1 MSTRT
6 EIRLTLPRPHSGQ
19 VPILRSRARYKVVA
33 CGRRFGKTIVGEDRV
48 SRPAIAGFPVGWF
61 APEYKYLAEPWDH
74 LSRRLAPLI
83 ASSNKT
89 ERRIDL
95 VTGGRVDF
103 LSMDDPDAGRG
114 RKYKHVVVDEAAK
127 ARHLEA
133 AWTKAIRPTLT
144 DYKGTADFYSTPRGR
159 DFFWRLFTRGEDP
172 EQPEYESWQLPTV
185 ANPFI
190 DPDEVEAARRE
201 LPERVFQQ
209 EYLAEF
215 LEDAGGVFRN
225 VSGCVDR
232 GRVEPD
238 ERTRGRAYAMG
249 VDLARTE
256 DFTVIAILDDTGRQA
271 YFERLPHVDWARQME
286 SIKRA
291 ADAYDADVI
300 VDATGVGSPIFE
312 QLYSMGVRVQP
323 FVFTA
328 ASKPSLIDDLSMALE
343 GGKVRLMDVP
353 EQENE
358 LIAYEYQMTSGRNWR
373 TSAPQG
379 MHDDCV
385 AALALAY
392 RGCQSA
398 TSNLPR
404 IPGRRL

>member
-1 MSTRT
+1 M
-6 EIRLTLPRPHSGQ
+6 
-19 VPILRSRARYKVVA
+19 PILRSKARYKVVA

-48 SRPAIAGFPVGWF
+48 ARPAIAGYPTGWF

-95 VTGGRVDF
+95 VTGGRIDF

-127 ARHLEA
+127 ARYLEV

-190 DPDEVEAARRE
+190 DPTEVEAARKE

-225 VSGCVDR
+225 VAACVDR

-238 ERTRGRAYAMG
+238 ARERGKGYAMG

-256 DFTVIAILDDTGRQA
+256 DFTVIAVLDQDGRQA
-271 YFERLPHVDWARQME
+271 YFERLPHVDWSRQMAA
-286 SIKRA
+286 IKRA

-300 VDATGVGSPIFE
+300 VDATGVGSPVFE
-312 QLYSMGVRVQP
+312 QLAGMGVRVQP
-323 FVFTA
+323 FVFTT
-328 ASKPSLIDDLSMALE
+328 ASKPGLIDDLAMGFEA
-343 GGKVRLMDVP
+343 GKLRLMDVP

-392 RGCQSA
+392 RGCQST
-398 TSNLPR
+398 TST
-404 IPGRRL
+404 IPKKRASRVF